1 MLYVCSL
8 TIYIQLCFLVSLR
21 ALDWFYTRLFY
32 LLSSVYIMFKYG
44 LKSPFKSVCVV
55 IDKDTTMTSN
65 SRQYTLCKDAR
76 TIKIPTS
83 SKKTMLHRI
92 ILVMIKT
99 NKNITLMHS
108 YKPLAHTSHNYVSL

>member
-1 MLYVCSL
+1 ML
-8 TIYIQLCFLVSLR
+8 
-21 ALDWFYTRLFY
+21 
-32 LLSSVYIMFKYG
+32 
-44 LKSPFKSVCVV
+44 
-55 IDKDTTMTSN
+55 SN
-65 SRQYTLCKDAR
+65 DQH

-99 NKNITLMHS
+99 NKNITLMNS

>member
-1 MLYVCSL
+1 
-8 TIYIQLCFLVSLR
+8 
-21 ALDWFYTRLFY
+21 
-32 LLSSVYIMFKYG
+32 MFKYG
-44 LKSPFKSVCVV
+44 LKSPFKSVCAV

-65 SRQYTLCKDAR
+65 SRQYELCNDQR